1 MLSVVV
7 AAWGGWLSFQ
17 ALKARDDVDAED
29 AAVRKMLRFWAC
41 FAFLVA
47 YDAYAAWLFSWIP
60 GYSLARAA
68 AVALVFLPPPAWGTS
83 DVAFFCGLFPA
94 SHALWAVAHGAVFS
108 VLAVAHDLAAEC
120 ARPGLFSPKAR
131 APKTPLKTPP
141 ARDPRRRIAELLR
154 DSDDSDDEPPA
165 TPEAT
170 PRTSYGDEPA
180 SCVAEPGT
188 PRARPTPRDPCDSL
202 DTVASAPSSP
212 GQMSSAP
219 SSPGQMLRGWS
230 REASS
235 DDDFDA
241 DAATREA
248 KKLRVAELRAALEAA
263 GADSKGL
270 KPALVERLVEVRR
283 RASGRRRTPPTLS
296 PVAFSETDDD
306 PPPRASPAKRVW
318 GLRRRFS
325 PRKLRTRRPRA
336 AALSPEEPS
345 Q

>member
-17 ALKARDDVDAED
+17 ALKVCDDVEAED
-29 AAVRKMLRFWAC
+29 AAVRKMLRYWTC
-41 FAFLVA
+41 YAFLMA
-47 YDAYAAWLFSWIP
+47 YDAYGCLTWVP
-60 GYSLARAA
+60 GHSLARAA
-68 AVALVFLPPPAWGTS
+68 AVGFVFLLPPAWGATE
-83 DVAFFCGLFPA
+83 VAFFVGLLPTAHA
-94 SHALWAVAHGAVFS
+94 SWAVAHGAVFS

-120 ARPGLFSPKAR
+120 ARPGLFSPKVK

-154 DSDDSDDEPPA
+154 DSDDSDDEP
-165 TPEAT
+165 
-170 PRTSYGDEPA
+170 A

-188 PRARPTPRDPCDSL
+188 PRVRPTPRDPSESL
-202 DTVASAPSSP
+202 DTVASAE
-212 GQMSSAP
+212 

-248 KKLRVAELRAALEAA
+248 KKLRVAELRAALEA

-270 KPALVERLVEVRR
+270 KPALVERLVGVRR
-283 RASGRRRTPPTLS
+283 RAAASGPTLS
-296 PVAFSETDDD
+296 PVAFSETDEADE
-306 PPPRASPAKRVW
+306 PPPRVSPAKRVW

-336 AALSPEEPS
+336 AAPLPGGEPS

>member
-7 AAWGGWLSFQ
+7 SAWGGWLSFQ
-17 ALKARDDVDAED
+17 ALKPRDDVEAED
-29 AAVRKMLRFWAC
+29 AAVRKVLRFWAC
-41 FAFLVA
+41 YAFLLA
-47 YDAYAAWLFSWIP
+47 YDSYGCLTWVP
-60 GYSLARAA
+60 CHSLARAA

-94 SHALWAVAHGAVFS
+94 SQALWAVAHGAVFS

-120 ARPGLFSPKAR
+120 ARPGLFSPKVK

-141 ARDPRRRIAELLR
+141 ARDARRRIAELLR
-154 DSDDSDDEPPA
+154 DSDDSDDEPL
-165 TPEAT
+165 
-170 PRTSYGDEPA
+170 

-188 PRARPTPRDPCDSL
+188 PNVRPTPRDPCESL
-202 DTVASAPSSP
+202 DTVASADE
-212 GQMSSAP
+212 

-235 DDDFDA
+235 DDDDFDA

-270 KPALVERLVEVRR
+270 KPALVERLVGVRR
-283 RASGRRRTPPTLS
+283 RAAASGPTLS

-336 AALSPEEPS
+336 AALSPGEPP

>member
-29 AAVRKMLRFWAC
+29 AAVRKMLRYWAC

-120 ARPGLFSPKAR
+120 ARPGLFSPKAAR

-154 DSDDSDDEPPA
+154 DSDDSDDEP
-165 TPEAT
+165 
-170 PRTSYGDEPA
+170 A

-188 PRARPTPRDPCDSL
+188 PNVRPTPRDPCDSL
-202 DTVASAPSSP
+202 DSVA
-212 GQMSSAP
+212 SAP

-241 DAATREA
+241 DAATRAA

-270 KPALVERLVEVRR
+270 KPALVERLVGVRR
-283 RASGRRRTPPTLS
+283 RAAASGPTLS
-296 PVAFSETDDD
+296 PVAFSETDEADE

>member
-7 AAWGGWLSFQ
+7 AAWGSWLSFQ

-29 AAVRKMLRFWAC
+29 AAVRKVLRYWAC
-41 FAFLVA
+41 YAFLLV
-47 YDAYAAWLFSWIP
+47 YDAYGCLTWVP
-60 GYSLARAA
+60 GHSLARAA
-68 AVALVFLPPPAWGTS
+68 AVTLVFLLPFSWGAS
-83 DVAFFCGLFPA
+83 DVAFFCGLLPS
-94 SHALWAVAHGAVFS
+94 SHAAYSVVQGVVVSLLAAV
-108 VLAVAHDLAAEC
+108 HDLAAEC

-154 DSDDSDDEPPA
+154 DSDDSDDEPL
-165 TPEAT
+165 
-170 PRTSYGDEPA
+170 

-188 PRARPTPRDPCDSL
+188 PNVRPTPRDPCESL
-202 DTVASAPSSP
+202 DSVA
-212 GQMSSAP
+212 SAP
-219 SSPGQMLRGWS
+219 SSPGQMLRGWA
-230 REASS
+230 REAAS
-235 DDDFDA
+235 DDEDFDA

-270 KPALVERLVEVRR
+270 KPALVERLVGVRR
-283 RASGRRRTPPTLS
+283 RAAASGPTLS

-336 AALSPEEPS
+336 VALSPEEPS

>member
-1 MLSVVV
+1 LPTKRKQPIGPRRRARARNSLCSKMLSVVV
-7 AAWGGWLSFQ
+7 AAWGSWLSFQ

-68 AVALVFLPPPAWGTS
+68 VVALVFLPPPAWG
-83 DVAFFCGLFPA
+83 VAFFCGLFPA

-120 ARPGLFSPKAR
+120 ARPGLFSPKVK

-154 DSDDSDDEPPA
+154 DSDDSDDEP
-165 TPEAT
+165 
-170 PRTSYGDEPA
+170 A

-188 PRARPTPRDPCDSL
+188 PNARPTPRDPSESL
-202 DTVASAPSSP
+202 DTVASAE
-212 GQMSSAP
+212 

-230 REASS
+230 RDVSS
-235 DDDFDA
+235 DEDFDA
-241 DAATREA
+241 DAATRAA
-248 KKLRVAELRAALEAA
+248 KKLRVAELRVALEAA

-270 KPALVERLVEVRR
+270 KPALVERLVGVRR
-283 RASGRRRTPPTLS
+283 RAAASGPTLS

-336 AALSPEEPS
+336 TALPGEPS

>member
-17 ALKARDDVDAED
+17 ALKARDDVEAED
-29 AAVRKMLRFWAC
+29 AAVRKVLRFWAC
-41 FAFLVA
+41 YAFLLA
-47 YDAYAAWLFSWIP
+47 YDSYGCLTWVP
-60 GYSLARAA
+60 CHSLARAA
-68 AVALVFLPPPAWGTS
+68 VVTLVFLLPFSWGAS
-83 DVAFFCGLFPA
+83 DVAFFCGLLPS
-94 SHALWAVAHGAVFS
+94 SHAAYSVVHGVVFS
-108 VLAVAHDLAAEC
+108 LLAAVHDIAAEC

-141 ARDPRRRIAELLR
+141 ARDPRRRITELLR
-154 DSDDSDDEPPA
+154 DSDDSDD
-165 TPEAT
+165 
-170 PRTSYGDEPA
+170 DEPL

-188 PRARPTPRDPCDSL
+188 PRLRPTPRDPCESL
-202 DTVASAPSSP
+202 DSVASAPSSP
-212 GQMSSAP
+212 GL
-219 SSPGQMLRGWS
+219 LRGWS

-235 DDDFDA
+235 DDDAFDA

-270 KPALVERLVEVRR
+270 KPALVERLVGVRR
-283 RASGRRRTPPTLS
+283 RAAASGPTLS
-296 PVAFSETDDD
+296 PVAFSETDEAE

>member
-17 ALKARDDVDAED
+17 ALKARKARDDVEAED
-29 AAVRKMLRFWAC
+29 AAVRKVLRFWAC
-41 FAFLVA
+41 YAFLLA
-47 YDAYAAWLFSWIP
+47 YDAYGCLTWVP
-60 GYSLARAA
+60 GHSLARAA
-68 AVALVFLPPPAWGTS
+68 AVGFVFLLPPAWGATE
-83 DVAFFCGLFPA
+83 VAFFVGLLPTAHA
-94 SHALWAVAHGAVFS
+94 SWAVAHGAVFS

-120 ARPGLFSPKAR
+120 ARPGLFSPKGR

-141 ARDPRRRIAELLR
+141 ARDARRRIAELLR
-154 DSDDSDDEPPA
+154 DSDDSDDE
-165 TPEAT
+165 
-170 PRTSYGDEPA
+170 EPA

-188 PRARPTPRDPCDSL
+188 PRVRPTPRDPCESL
-202 DTVASAPSSP
+202 DSVASAPSSP
-212 GQMSSAP
+212 GL
-219 SSPGQMLRGWS
+219 LRGWS
-230 REASS
+230 REVSS

-241 DAATREA
+241 DAATRAA

-270 KPALVERLVEVRR
+270 KPALVERLVGVRR
-283 RASGRRRTPPTLS
+283 RAASGPTLS

-336 AALSPEEPS
+336 AALSPGEPS

>member
-7 AAWGGWLSFQ
+7 SAWGGWLSFQ
-17 ALKARDDVDAED
+17 ALKPRDDVEAED
-29 AAVRKMLRFWAC
+29 AAVRKVLRFWAC
-41 FAFLVA
+41 YAFLLA
-47 YDAYAAWLFSWIP
+47 YDSYGCLTWVP
-60 GYSLARAA
+60 GHSLARAA

-94 SHALWAVAHGAVFS
+94 SQALWAVAHGAVFS

-120 ARPGLFSPKAR
+120 ARPGLFSPKVK

-154 DSDDSDDEPPA
+154 DSDDSDD
-165 TPEAT
+165 
-170 PRTSYGDEPA
+170 DEPL

-188 PRARPTPRDPCDSL
+188 PRVRPTPRDPSESL
-202 DTVASAPSSP
+202 DTVASAE
-212 GQMSSAP
+212 

-235 DDDFDA
+235 DDDDFDA

-270 KPALVERLVEVRR
+270 KPALVERLVGVRR
-283 RASGRRRTPPTLS
+283 RAAASGPTLS

>member
-41 FAFLVA
+41 FAFLAA

-120 ARPGLFSPKAR
+120 TRPGLFSPKVK

-154 DSDDSDDEPPA
+154 DSDDSDDNEPP
-165 TPEAT
+165 
-170 PRTSYGDEPA
+170 

-188 PRARPTPRDPCDSL
+188 PNVRPTPRDPCESL
-202 DTVASAPSSP
+202 DTVASADE
-212 GQMSSAP
+212 

-230 REASS
+230 REVSS
-235 DDDFDA
+235 DDDDFDA

-248 KKLRVAELRAALEAA
+248 KKMKVVELRAALEAA

-270 KPALVERLVEVRR
+270 KPALIERLVDVRR
-283 RASGRRRTPPTLS
+283 RASGRKPPTLS
-296 PVAFSETDDD
+296 PVAFSETDEAE
-306 PPPRASPAKRVW
+306 PPSPAKKRVW

-325 PRKLRTRRPRA
+325 PRKLRTRRPQ
-336 AALSPEEPS
+336 PS

>member
-7 AAWGGWLSFQ
+7 AAWGSWLSFQ

-29 AAVRKMLRFWAC
+29 AAVRKVLRYWAC
-41 FAFLVA
+41 YAFLVT
-47 YDAYAAWLFSWIP
+47 YDAYGCLTWVP
-60 GYSLARAA
+60 GHSLARAA
-68 AVALVFLPPPAWGTS
+68 FVTLVFLLPFSWGAS
-83 DVAFFCGLFPA
+83 DVAFFCGLLPS
-94 SHALWAVAHGAVFS
+94 SHAAYSVVHGVVFS
-108 VLAVAHDLAAEC
+108 LLAAVHDLAAEC
-120 ARPGLFSPKAR
+120 ARPGLFSPKVK

-154 DSDDSDDEPPA
+154 DSDDSDDEPQ
-165 TPEAT
+165 
-170 PRTSYGDEPA
+170 

-188 PRARPTPRDPCDSL
+188 PNVRPTPRDPCESL
-202 DTVASAPSSP
+202 DTVASADE
-212 GQMSSAP
+212 

-241 DAATREA
+241 DAATRQA
-248 KKLRVAELRAALEAA
+248 RKLRVAELRAALEAA

-270 KPALVERLVEVRR
+270 KPALVERLVAVRR
-283 RASGRRRTPPTLS
+283 RAAASRPTLS
-296 PVAFSETDDD
+296 PVAFSETDEAE
-306 PPPRASPAKRVW
+306 PPSPAKKRVW

-325 PRKLRTRRPRA
+325 PRKLRTRRPQ
-336 AALSPEEPS
+336 PS

>member
-17 ALKARDDVDAED
+17 ALKPRDDVEAED
-29 AAVRKMLRFWAC
+29 AAVRKILRFWAC

-120 ARPGLFSPKAR
+120 ARPGLFSPKVK

-154 DSDDSDDEPPA
+154 DSDDSDDEPL
-165 TPEAT
+165 
-170 PRTSYGDEPA
+170 

-188 PRARPTPRDPCDSL
+188 PRVRPTPRDPCDSL
-202 DTVASAPSSP
+202 DTVASAE
-212 GQMSSAP
+212 
-219 SSPGQMLRGWS
+219 SPGQMLRGWS
-230 REASS
+230 REVSS
-235 DDDFDA
+235 DDDAFDV

-270 KPALVERLVEVRR
+270 KPALVDRLVEVRR

-325 PRKLRTRRPRA
+325 PRKLRARRPRA
-336 AALSPEEPS
+336 ATALPGEPS

>member
-17 ALKARDDVDAED
+17 ALKARDDVEAED

-94 SHALWAVAHGAVFS
+94 SHALWAVAHGCVFS

-120 ARPGLFSPKAR
+120 ARPGLFSPKVK

-154 DSDDSDDEPPA
+154 DSDDSDD
-165 TPEAT
+165 
-170 PRTSYGDEPA
+170 DEPL

-188 PRARPTPRDPCDSL
+188 PRVRPTPRDPSESL
-202 DTVASAPSSP
+202 DTVASAE
-212 GQMSSAP
+212 

-230 REASS
+230 REVSS
-235 DDDFDA
+235 DDDAFDP
-241 DAATREA
+241 DAATRAA
-248 KKLRVAELRAALEAA
+248 KKMKVAELRAALEAA
-263 GADSKGL
+263 GADTRGL
-270 KPALVERLVEVRR
+270 KAVLVERLVDVRR
-283 RASGRRRTPPTLS
+283 TGRRRTPPTLS
-296 PVAFSETDDD
+296 PVAFSETDEAE
-306 PPPRASPAKRVW
+306 PPSPAKKRVW

-336 AALSPEEPS
+336 AALPPEEPS

>member
-29 AAVRKMLRFWAC
+29 AAVRKMLRYWAC
-41 FAFLVA
+41 FAFLMA

-120 ARPGLFSPKAR
+120 ARPGLFSPKVKP
-131 APKTPLKTPP
+131 PKTPLKTPP

-154 DSDDSDDEPPA
+154 DSDDSDD
-165 TPEAT
+165 
-170 PRTSYGDEPA
+170 DEPA

-188 PRARPTPRDPCDSL
+188 PRVRPTPRDPCESL
-202 DTVASAPSSP
+202 DSVASAPSSRCWR
-212 GQMSSAP
+212 SRTTSRRSA
-219 SSPGQMLRGWS
+219 RGP
-230 REASS
+230 
-235 DDDFDA
+235 DCF
-241 DAATREA
+241 
-248 KKLRVAELRAALEAA
+248 
-263 GADSKGL
+263 
-270 KPALVERLVEVRR
+270 
-283 RASGRRRTPPTLS
+283 
-296 PVAFSETDDD
+296 
-306 PPPRASPAKRVW
+306 
-318 GLRRRFS
+318 
-325 PRKLRTRRPRA
+325 RPR
-336 AALSPEEPS
+336 
-345 Q
+345 

>member
-7 AAWGGWLSFQ
+7 AAWGSWLSFQ
-17 ALKARDDVDAED
+17 ALKPRDDVDAED

-41 FAFLVA
+41 FAFLLA
-47 YDAYAAWLFSWIP
+47 YDAYGCLTWVP
-60 GYSLARAA
+60 GHSLARAA

-154 DSDDSDDEPPA
+154 DSDDSDD
-165 TPEAT
+165 
-170 PRTSYGDEPA
+170 DEPL

-188 PRARPTPRDPCDSL
+188 PNVRPTPRDPCESL
-202 DTVASAPSSP
+202 DTVASADE
-212 GQMSSAP
+212 

-230 REASS
+230 RDVSS
-235 DDDFDA
+235 DEDFDA
-241 DAATREA
+241 DAATRAA
-248 KKLRVAELRAALEAA
+248 KKLRVAELRAALDAA

-270 KPALVERLVEVRR
+270 KPALVDRLVEVRR

-336 AALSPEEPS
+336 AAPLSPEEPS

>member
-1 MLSVVV
+1 MLCVVV

-17 ALKARDDVDAED
+17 ALKARDDVEAED
-29 AAVRKMLRFWAC
+29 AAVRKVLRFWAC
-41 FAFLVA
+41 YAFLLA
-47 YDAYAAWLFSWIP
+47 YDAYGCLTWVP
-60 GYSLARAA
+60 GHSLARAA
-68 AVALVFLPPPAWGTS
+68 FVTLVFLLPFSWGAS
-83 DVAFFCGLFPA
+83 DVAFFCGLLPS
-94 SHALWAVAHGAVFS
+94 SHAAYSVVHGVVFS
-108 VLAVAHDLAAEC
+108 LLAAVHDLAAEC
-120 ARPGLFSPKAR
+120 ARPGLFSPNVK

-154 DSDDSDDEPPA
+154 DSDDSDDEPL
-165 TPEAT
+165 
-170 PRTSYGDEPA
+170 

-188 PRARPTPRDPCDSL
+188 PRVRPTPRDPCDSL
-202 DTVASAPSSP
+202 DTVASAE
-212 GQMSSAP
+212 
-219 SSPGQMLRGWS
+219 SPGQMLRGWS
-230 REASS
+230 REVSS
-235 DDDFDA
+235 DDDAFDV

-270 KPALVERLVEVRR
+270 KPALVDRLVEVRR

>member
-1 MLSVVV
+1 M
-7 AAWGGWLSFQ
+7 
-17 ALKARDDVDAED
+17 
-29 AAVRKMLRFWAC
+29 
-41 FAFLVA
+41 
-47 YDAYAAWLFSWIP
+47 
-60 GYSLARAA
+60 
-68 AVALVFLPPPAWGTS
+68 
-83 DVAFFCGLFPA
+83 AFFCGLLPS
-94 SHALWAVAHGAVFS
+94 SHAAYSVVHGVVFS
-108 VLAVAHDLAAEC
+108 LLAAVHDIAAEC
-120 ARPGLFSPKAR
+120 VRPGLFSPKVK

-141 ARDPRRRIAELLR
+141 ARDARRRIAELLR
-154 DSDDSDDEPPA
+154 DSDDSDDEPL
-165 TPEAT
+165 
-170 PRTSYGDEPA
+170 

-188 PRARPTPRDPCDSL
+188 PNVRPTPRDPCESL
-202 DTVASAPSSP
+202 DSVA
-212 GQMSSAP
+212 SAP

-230 REASS
+230 REVSS
-235 DDDFDA
+235 DDDAFDV

-270 KPALVERLVEVRR
+270 KPALVDRLVEVRR

-336 AALSPEEPS
+336 AALPGEPS

>member
-7 AAWGGWLSFQ
+7 SAWGGWLSFQ
-17 ALKARDDVDAED
+17 ALKPRDDVEAED
-29 AAVRKMLRFWAC
+29 AAVRKVLRFWAC
-41 FAFLVA
+41 YAFLLA
-47 YDAYAAWLFSWIP
+47 YDSYGCLTWVP
-60 GYSLARAA
+60 GHSLARAA

-94 SHALWAVAHGAVFS
+94 SQALWAVAHGAVFS

-120 ARPGLFSPKAR
+120 ARPGLFSPKVK

-154 DSDDSDDEPPA
+154 DSDDSDD
-165 TPEAT
+165 
-170 PRTSYGDEPA
+170 DEPL

-188 PRARPTPRDPCDSL
+188 PRVRPTPRDPSESL
-202 DTVASAPSSP
+202 DTVASAE
-212 GQMSSAP
+212 

-235 DDDFDA
+235 DDDDFDA

-270 KPALVERLVEVRR
+270 KPALVERLVGVRR
-283 RASGRRRTPPTLS
+283 RAAASGPTLS

-336 AALSPEEPS
+336 VTLSSEEPS

>member
-1 MLSVVV
+1 MSKSVPYKHLYLVDGSGYIFR
-7 AAWGGWLSFQ
+7 AYFAIPPRNASDGTPTNATFGFSNMI
-17 ALKARDDVDAED
+17 LK
-29 AAVRKMLRFWAC
+29 
-41 FAFLVA
+41 
-47 YDAYAAWLFSWIP
+47 
-60 GYSLARAA
+60 
-68 AVALVFLPPPAWGTS
+68 
-83 DVAFFCGLFPA
+83 
-94 SHALWAVAHGAVFS
+94 
-108 VLAVAHDLAAEC
+108 
-120 ARPGLFSPKAR
+120 
-131 APKTPLKTPP
+131 
-141 ARDPRRRIAELLR
+141 LLR

-235 DDDFDA
+235 DDEFDA
-241 DAATREA
+241 DAATRAA

-263 GADSKGL
+263 GASTQGL
-270 KPALVERLVEVRR
+270 KPALVERLVAVRR
-283 RASGRRRTPPTLS
+283 RAAASGPTLS

-336 AALSPEEPS
+336 AAPLSPEEPS

>member
-7 AAWGGWLSFQ
+7 AAWGSWLSFQ
-17 ALKARDDVDAED
+17 ALKARDDVEAED
-29 AAVRKMLRFWAC
+29 AAVRKVLRFWAC
-41 FAFLVA
+41 YAFLLA
-47 YDAYAAWLFSWIP
+47 YDTYGCLTWVP
-60 GYSLARAA
+60 GHSLARAA
-68 AVALVFLPPPAWGTS
+68 AVGFVFLLPPAWGATE
-83 DVAFFCGLFPA
+83 VAFFVGLLPTAHA
-94 SHALWAVAHGAVFS
+94 SWAVAHGAVFS

-120 ARPGLFSPKAR
+120 ARPGLFSPKVK
-131 APKTPLKTPP
+131 APKTPLKTPLKTPP

-154 DSDDSDDEPPA
+154 DSDDSDDDEPPV
-165 TPEAT
+165 TPAAT
-170 PRTSYGDEPA
+170 PRTPRGDEPA

-188 PRARPTPRDPCDSL
+188 PRNRPTPRDPCDSL

-212 GQMSSAP
+212 GE
-219 SSPGQMLRGWS
+219 MLRGWS

-235 DDDFDA
+235 DDDDFDV
-241 DAATREA
+241 DMATKEA
-248 KKLRVAELRAALEAA
+248 KKMKVAELRAALEAA

-296 PVAFSETDDD
+296 PVAFSETDEAE
-306 PPPRASPAKRVW
+306 PPSPAKKRVW

-325 PRKLRTRRPRA
+325 PRKLRTRRPQ
-336 AALSPEEPS
+336 PS

>member
-17 ALKARDDVDAED
+17 ALKPRDDVDAED
-29 AAVRKMLRFWAC
+29 AAVRKMLRYWAC

-60 GYSLARAA
+60 GYSLARAV

-94 SHALWAVAHGAVFS
+94 SHALWAVAHGCVFS
-108 VLAVAHDLAAEC
+108 LLAVAHDLAAEC
-120 ARPGLFSPKAR
+120 ARPGLFSPKVK

-141 ARDPRRRIAELLR
+141 ARDARRRIAELLR
-154 DSDDSDDEPPA
+154 DSDDSDDEPL
-165 TPEAT
+165 
-170 PRTSYGDEPA
+170 

-188 PRARPTPRDPCDSL
+188 PNVRPTPRDPCESL
-202 DTVASAPSSP
+202 DSVA
-212 GQMSSAP
+212 SAP

-230 REASS
+230 T
-235 DDDFDA
+235 DDDGFDA

-248 KKLRVAELRAALEAA
+248 KKLKVVELRAALEAA
-263 GADSKGL
+263 GADTRGL
-270 KPALVERLVEVRR
+270 KAVLVERLVDVRR
-283 RASGRRRTPPTLS
+283 TGRRRTPPTLS
-296 PVAFSETDDD
+296 PVAFSETDEAE
-306 PPPRASPAKRVW
+306 PPSPAKKRVW

-325 PRKLRTRRPRA
+325 PRKLRTRRPQ
-336 AALSPEEPS
+336 PS

>member
-17 ALKARDDVDAED
+17 ALKARDDVEAED
-29 AAVRKMLRFWAC
+29 AAVRKVLRYWAC
-41 FAFLVA
+41 YAFLLA
-47 YDAYAAWLFSWIP
+47 YDEYGCLTWVP
-60 GYSLARAA
+60 GHSLARAA
-68 AVALVFLPPPAWGTS
+68 VVTLVFLLPFSWGAS
-83 DVAFFCGLFPA
+83 DVAFFCGLLPS
-94 SHALWAVAHGAVFS
+94 SHAAYSVVHGVVFS
-108 VLAVAHDLAAEC
+108 LLAAVHDLAAEC

-154 DSDDSDDEPPA
+154 DSDDSDDEPL
-165 TPEAT
+165 
-170 PRTSYGDEPA
+170 

-188 PRARPTPRDPCDSL
+188 PRVRPTPRDPSESL
-202 DTVASAPSSP
+202 DTVASAE
-212 GQMSSAP
+212 

-230 REASS
+230 REVSS
-235 DDDFDA
+235 DDFDA

-270 KPALVERLVEVRR
+270 KPALIERLVDVRR
-283 RASGRRRTPPTLS
+283 RASGRKPPTLS
-296 PVAFSETDDD
+296 PVAFSETDEAE
-306 PPPRASPAKRVW
+306 PPSPAKKRVW

-325 PRKLRTRRPRA
+325 PRKLRTRRPQ
-336 AALSPEEPS
+336 PS

>member
-29 AAVRKMLRFWAC
+29 AAVRKVLRFWAC
-41 FAFLVA
+41 YAFLLA
-47 YDAYAAWLFSWIP
+47 YDEYGCLTWVP
-60 GYSLARAA
+60 GHGLARAA
-68 AVALVFLPPPAWGTS
+68 AVGFVFLLPPAWGATE
-83 DVAFFCGLFPA
+83 VAFFVGLLPTAHA
-94 SHALWAVAHGAVFS
+94 SWAVAHGAVFS

-120 ARPGLFSPKAR
+120 VRPGLFSPKVK

-154 DSDDSDDEPPA
+154 DSDDSDDEPL
-165 TPEAT
+165 
-170 PRTSYGDEPA
+170 

-188 PRARPTPRDPCDSL
+188 PRVRPTPRDPCESL
-202 DTVASAPSSP
+202 DTVASADE
-212 GQMSSAP
+212 

-235 DDDFDA
+235 DDDEFDA
-241 DAATREA
+241 DAATRAA
-248 KKLRVAELRAALEAA
+248 KKMKVAELRAALEAA
-263 GADSKGL
+263 GADTSGL
-270 KPALVERLVEVRR
+270 KAVLVERLVDVRR
-283 RASGRRRTPPTLS
+283 TGRRRTPPTLS
-296 PVAFSETDDD
+296 PVAFSETDEAE
-306 PPPRASPAKRVW
+306 PPSPAKKRVW

-336 AALSPEEPS
+336 AALPPEEPS